1 MQISRRCPFIQHQ
14 VETRVKCFFPKLE
27 YQEIAAS
34 LIGASFGR
42 YEPNS
47 IFRYRSVKCLKES
60 PCYIVY
66 CPSIWTENIESL
78 LLDIQ
83 KVLSAEGFVL
93 LVEAGTMQDYFN
105 TVDAL
110 QKKTGMNCV
119 MDQVLYQGTLPM
131 FLGKSLVFL
140 QFWLK
145 TKTVSVNNWVQY

>member
-110 QKKTGMNCV
+110 QKKNRHELCDGS
-119 MDQVLYQGTLPM
+119 G
-131 FLGKSLVFL
+131 
-140 QFWLK
+140 
-145 TKTVSVNNWVQY
+145 TVSRDPSYVFRKITGFFAILVKDKNCFC